1 MIYIMIL
8 RRMVTCWEK
17 KRPKGRYWTW
27 SESSQGLSMAKGL
40 LMAVRKNTRGGGS
53 PLGLCKVLLL
63 VFFQK
68 PTIHLSILFQDHPL
82 PFYLRISENVS
93 RNRFNVS
100 GSTLAWLMS
109 DGI

>member
-40 LMAVRKNTRGGGS
+40 LMAVRKNTRGG
-53 PLGLCKVLLL
+53 VLHWDYAKYS
-63 VFFQK
+63 FSF
-68 PTIHLSILFQDHPL
+68 S
-82 PFYLRISENVS
+82 S
-93 RNRFNVS
+93 RNLQF
-100 GSTLAWLMS
+100 T
-109 DGI
+109 

>member
-40 LMAVRKNTRGGGS
+40 LMAVRKNTRGGR
-53 PLGLCKVLLL
+53 
-63 VFFQK
+63 F
-68 PTIHLSILFQDHPL
+68 SIGIMQSTPSRFL
-82 PFYLRISENVS
+82 PETYNSLKYPVS
-93 RNRFNVS
+93 RPSSSF
-100 GSTLAWLMS
+100 LP
-109 DGI
+109 